1 MNGNSESLLIPSLF
15 PLLCVFVFAS
25 AVSLCAEELNK
36 EDEALVQKMIASSYS
51 NEVRYLS
58 REEFQACMEQTRR
71 EMLEE
76 ARAMEPF
83 VRHFETNTPVIC
95 EQVLSLIPEAKI
107 LASIHKLDELLSECP
122 PKCDWVRFKNYRR
135 NSPYAKSRCALVE
148 IQILWCLHQ
157 AIPLAEKMDLD
168 RAAEIFIEEK
178 SFDDWSVREKDE
190 TKRKEMQRRDARL
203 AAKRYLEHEL
213 VYRLKRSYRRLE
225 DDLVYRLDRDRREN
239 RMDDFNRFA
248 REIRRVVKDP
258 QLAEKLVRADI
269 ETPHHAS
276 ERRFKR
282 IEEIFRKRDEEGIAR
297 IEAEEKRRREEYDK
311 QRKGE
316 RVK

>member
-1 MNGNSESLLIPSLF
+1 
-15 PLLCVFVFAS
+15 
-25 AVSLCAEELNK
+25 
-36 EDEALVQKMIASSYS
+36 
-51 NEVRYLS
+51 
-58 REEFQACMEQTRR
+58 
-71 EMLEE
+71 
-76 ARAMEPF
+76 
-83 VRHFETNTPVIC
+83 
-95 EQVLSLIPEAKI
+95 
-107 LASIHKLDELLSECP
+107 
-122 PKCDWVRFKNYRR
+122 
-135 NSPYAKSRCALVE
+135 
-148 IQILWCLHQ
+148 
-157 AIPLAEKMDLD
+157 MDLD